1 FQALGIPII
10 AGRAITRDDRHG
22 SPLVTVINERTARR
36 FWPGQNPV
44 GQRVWFGNPAG
55 FDDPRHPIEV
65 VGVVG
70 DVKYGTINSPKLP
83 DFYTSYLQHAFPD
96 SMIIVK
102 TDPGRGISALPGVR
116 QAIATVDRT
125 LAIQEA
131 RTLDAL
137 VQAAWVTPR
146 FHAATVVT
154 FAALALLL
162 AAIGVYGV
170 ASVAVS
176 TRAREMGIRL
186 AVGADSR
193 DVVGLVL
200 REHVRLGL
208 VGGAIG
214 LVAAAAVSRLL
225 QSFLY
230 DVPATDPRAIALA
243 VLALTAIVLV
253 GTLRPARRAGS
264 INPVDLL

>member
-1 FQALGIPII
+1 MK
-10 AGRAITRDDRHG
+10 AGRGITRDDRLG
-22 SPLVTVINERTARR
+22 SPLVTVVNEATARR

-55 FDDPRHPIEV
+55 FDDPANPIEV

-70 DVKYGTINSPKLP
+70 DVKYGTINSAVLP
-83 DFYTSYLQHAFPD
+83 DFYTSYLQFAYPD

-102 TDPGRGISALPGVR
+102 TEPGRGMSVLPDVR
-116 QAIATVDRT
+116 QAVASVDRG
-125 LAIQEA
+125 LAIMEP

-146 FHAATVVT
+146 FHAATVVM

-170 ASVAVS
+170 ATVAVS

-186 AVGADSR
+186 AVGADAR
-193 DVVGLVL
+193 DVIRLVL
-200 REHVRLGL
+200 AEHLRLGL
-208 VGGAIG
+208 IGGVIGLAGAI
-214 LVAAAAVSRLL
+214 AVSRLL

-230 DVPATDPRAIALA
+230 DVPATDPKALT
-243 VLALTAIVLV
+243 LALVTLTAVVLL
-253 GTLRPARRAGS
+253 GTLRPAQRAGAV
-264 INPVDLL
+264 NPVELLRRE